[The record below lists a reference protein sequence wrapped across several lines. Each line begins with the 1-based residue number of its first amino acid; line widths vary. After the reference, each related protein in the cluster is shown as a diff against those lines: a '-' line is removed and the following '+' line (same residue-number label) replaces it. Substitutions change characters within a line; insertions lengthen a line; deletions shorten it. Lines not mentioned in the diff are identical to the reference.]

1 MDCLDVYKTWLMEE
15 VLDVNNSDPL
25 VLIPITTQAPDY
37 RDQAAE

>member
-1 MDCLDVYKTWLMEE
+1 MNCLSVYKTWLLDK

-25 VLIPITTQAPDY
+25 VLIPITTQVPDY